1 MKYFSKP
8 LIIILILIPVGLF
21 ISFLDKK
28 VISGFLSTNQISD
41 HYLFIGSLVIA
52 ITIII
57 FIVLK
62 FDKKIN
68 S

>member
-28 VISGFLSTNQISD
+28 VISGFLSTSQISD
-41 HYLFIGSLVIA
+41 HFLFIGSLVIA
-52 ITIII
+52 ISIII
-57 FIVLK
+57 FFVLK